1 MEPMN
6 YETIADFDRREP
18 RGSRKPYV
26 AANMPVDM
34 IDRLKARA
42 RTEERPVSAV
52 IRRAVAR
59 YLASEQGEA
68 A

>member
-1 MEPMN
+1 MELMN
-6 YETIADFDRREP
+6 YEMIADFDRREP

-26 AANMPVDM
+26 AANLPVDM

-42 RTEERPVSAV
+42 RIEERPVSAV
-52 IRRAVAR
+52 IRRAIAR
-59 YLASEQGEA
+59 YLASDHSEA